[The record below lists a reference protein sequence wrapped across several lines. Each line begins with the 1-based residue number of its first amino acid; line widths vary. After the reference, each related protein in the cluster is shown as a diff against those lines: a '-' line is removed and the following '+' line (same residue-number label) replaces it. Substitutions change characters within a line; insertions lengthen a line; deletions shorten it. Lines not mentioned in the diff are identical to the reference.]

1 MRSRTDVGAS
11 GSKGYLDVEV
21 PRGTSTTTRPD
32 PEAPAIH
39 RSVQVSHPGRG
50 GRLPG
55 PW

>member
-1 MRSRTDVGAS
+1 MRSRIDVGDN
-11 GSKGYLDVEV
+11 GSKGSLIEEV
-21 PRGTSTTTRPD
+21 PRGTSSITRPD

-39 RSVQVSHPGRG
+39 RPVQASHPGRG